1 MLKKIV
7 VWNANHQ
14 RKGKKLV
21 LIKTVEDFQSNV
33 QGVRIERIINLWEK
47 EVQRQY
53 ARNKK

>member
-33 QGVRIERIINLWEK
+33 QGVRIERIINLWDK
-47 EVQRQY
+47 EV
-53 ARNKK
+53 